1 MDRKSPY
8 LLLVIATCLWGGNFV
23 MGKVLVTEIP
33 PIVLALLR
41 WTVALMITLPLFG
54 KQIWQQRK
62 LFLKHWKTVVF
73 LALTGVTGFNTFTYV
88 AVQYTGSINAAL
100 MNSAAPIIIV
110 VLSMIFLGEKFSVRR
125 GIGILI
131 SMAGVLWIITRGSWA
146 ALTQLD
152 FNRGDLWMI
161 LAVAL
166 WAAYSIGVKKI
177 AGQLP
182 PNALLALTVIITVI
196 VLFPIAMFELTIQ
209 KPLPP
214 HSWTATIVGILY
226 IGIFASIVAFL
237 SWNKAV
243 AIIGPSRSANFL
255 NLIPLFSAIF
265 AILFTGEHL
274 AFFHF
279 AGAFLILLGVY
290 VTTRTDRRAHSQPL
304 KSEFPEKKTT
314 PLDI

>member
-23 MGKVLVTEIP
+23 MGKVLVAEIP
-33 PIVLALLR
+33 PIILALLR
-41 WTVALMITLPLFG
+41 WTVALTITLPLFG
-54 KQIWQQRK
+54 KQILQHRNV
-62 LFLKHWKTVVF
+62 FLKRWKTVVF
-73 LALTGVTGFNTFTYV
+73 LALTGVAGFNTVTYV

-100 MNSAAPIIIV
+100 MNSAAPIMIV
-110 VLSMIFLGEKFSVRR
+110 ILSMIFLGEKFSVQR

-131 SMAGVLWIITRGSWA
+131 SMAGVLWIITHGSWS
-146 ALTQLD
+146 ALARLN
-152 FNRGDLWMI
+152 FNRGDLWML

-182 PNALLALTVIITVI
+182 ANALLALTIVITVI
-196 VLFPIAMFELTIQ
+196 VLIPIAMFELTFQ

-214 HSWTATIVGILY
+214 HSWTGTIGGILY
-226 IGIFASIVAFL
+226 IGIFASIIAFL

-243 AIIGPSRSANFL
+243 TIIGPSRSANFL

-274 AFFHF
+274 AFFHL
-279 AGAFLILLGVY
+279 AGASLILLGVF
-290 VTTRTDRRAHSQPL
+290 VTTRKDRHAGSLPL
-304 KSEFPEKKTT
+304 KSEIARKKTT
-314 PLDI
+314 PADI

>member
-23 MGKVLVTEIP
+23 MGKVLVAEIP
-33 PIVLALLR
+33 PIVLALFR
-41 WTVALMITLPLFG
+41 WTVALAITLPLFG
-54 KQIWQQRK
+54 KQILQHRNA
-62 LFLKHWKTVVF
+62 FLKRWKTVIF
-73 LALTGVTGFNTFTYV
+73 LALTGVAGFNTITYV

-100 MNSAAPIIIV
+100 MNSAAPIMIV
-110 VLSMIFLGEKFSVRR
+110 VLSMIFLGEKFSVQR

-131 SMAGVLWIITRGSWA
+131 SMTGVLWIITHGSWS
-146 ALTQLD
+146 ALTGLN
-152 FNRGDLWMI
+152 FNRGDLWML

-182 PNALLALTVIITVI
+182 ANALLALTIIITVI
-196 VLFPIAMFELTIQ
+196 VLLPIALFELTFQ

-214 HSWTATIVGILY
+214 HSWTGTIGGILY

-243 AIIGPSRSANFL
+243 TIIGPSRSANFL

-274 AFFHF
+274 ALFHF
-279 AGAFLILLGVY
+279 AGASLILLGVY
-290 VTTRTDRRAHSQPL
+290 VTTRKDRRTGSLPL
-304 KSEFPEKKTT
+304 KSELSGNKTT
-314 PLDI
+314 PADI